1 MGAQSTFNGLIIIRF
16 YLRCFKFYS
25 SQMLLKIEA
34 KFVTVKLY
42 ICVRSGSGLPFLAFG
57 NTILDQ
63 RDIVLGGDNSRG

>member
-1 MGAQSTFNGLIIIRF
+1 
-16 YLRCFKFYS
+16 
-25 SQMLLKIEA
+25 MLLKIEA